1 MMGGTRICTVA
12 LLTMAL
18 SLKPLEGTT
27 QSYETKSVLY
37 NTFIGGFCGSIGS
50 LINKKKSEKWYK
62 AVIRGFLVGS
72 GGGATMY
79 AGKKMN
85 YLINKKHE
93 LGYAW
98 LSRAVFDAGNS
109 VVENASANRN
119 FWSVWHYDI
128 GFIRLEFHANDF
140 TLQPKLMPSIFAG
153 TVFAAAHGKFDFGT
167 TLKSGIPTFRTKGVT
182 YAPQFTASTVTNG
195 ILFSDSLRT
204 GTLFFEIYAHEV
216 IHTFQFQEFSGA
228 NYFLKP
234 VSDHWKEKYPWFKKT
249 SRWIYGDLNYEI
261 MGINYFLIQKSH
273 YPTDYCHNF
282 LENEAETLSTGRPSC
297 SGGH

>member
-1 MMGGTRICTVA
+1 MVVFLVTVLA
-12 LLTMAL
+12 
-18 SLKPLEGTT
+18 LKPYRLSA
-27 QSYETKSVLY
+27 QAYETKSVLY
-37 NTFIGGFCGSIGS
+37 NTFIGGFCGSVGS
-50 LINKKKSEKWYK
+50 LINKKKGEKWYK
-62 AVIRGFLVGS
+62 AVLKGFLVGT

-109 VVENASANRN
+109 VVENASANRD
-119 FWSVWHYDI
+119 FWSVWHYDL
-128 GFIRLEFHANDF
+128 GFIRFEFHAKEMS
-140 TLQPKLMPSIFAG
+140 LQPKLMPSVFAG
-153 TVFAAAHGKFDFGT
+153 TVFAATQGKFDLNT
-167 TLKSGIPTFRTKGVT
+167 TIKSGIPTFRTKEVS

-195 ILFSDSLRT
+195 IVFSDSLRT
-204 GTLFFEIYAHEV
+204 GSLFFEIYAHEV

-234 VSDHWKEKYPWFKKT
+234 VTDHWKDKYPWFKKM
-249 SRWIYGDLNYEI
+249 SKWVYGDLNYEI

-273 YPTDYCHNF
+273 YPNDYCHNF
-282 LENEAETLSTGRPSC
+282 LENEAETLSTGRPAC
-297 SGGH
+297 PEDH